1 MGFAKMEKTTNTLT
15 DILKETGLEK
25 IEDYFDTYAD
35 SLAANERPFSAYM
48 RDMFKKKGLLQQD
61 IFLAADISEG
71 YGYKL
76 ISEEKKTK
84 QRDVILRLCIAAKFT
99 LEETQRALKLYG
111 MSPLYPKVKRDAV
124 LIVAINH
131 SIYEISDIDDS
142 LVSYGFEPLYSCRPA
157 E

>member
-1 MGFAKMEKTTNTLT
+1 MEKTTNTLT

-99 LEETQRALKLYG
+99 LEETQRALSLYG
-111 MSPLYPKVKRDAV
+111 MSPLYPKVK
-124 LIVAINH
+124 
-131 SIYEISDIDDS
+131 
-142 LVSYGFEPLYSCRPA
+142 
-157 E
+157 

>member
-1 MGFAKMEKTTNTLT
+1 MEKTTITLT
-15 DILKETGLEK
+15 NILKDTGLEK
-25 IEDYFDTYAD
+25 IGDYFDTYAD
-35 SLAANERPFSAYM
+35 SFAAEEKPFSSYM
-48 RDMFKKKGLLQQD
+48 RNMFKKKGILQQD
-61 IFLAADISEG
+61 VFLAADISEG

-76 ISEEKKTK
+76 ISEEKRTK

-111 MSPLYPKVKRDAV
+111 MSPLYAKIRRDAV

-131 SIYEISDIDDS
+131 NISEISEIDGS